1 MGLGGSVLLER
12 LERLDR
18 EERVER
24 LERPE
29 LRQSLISK
37 PRLDR
42 RVTNARMSNMKGG
55 LLLESNCWIVFLENW
70 VQFRFQF
77 LESFWFLKTGSARE

>member
-1 MGLGGSVLLER
+1 MLLEG

-24 LERPE
+24 LERLE
-29 LRQSLISK
+29 LRQLLISK

-42 RVTNARMSNMKGG
+42 RVPNARMSTRGG
-55 LLLESNCWIVFLENW
+55 LLLESNC
-70 VQFRFQF
+70 
-77 LESFWFLKTGSARE
+77 

>member
-1 MGLGGSVLLER
+1 MLLER

-24 LERPE
+24 VERLESFE
-29 LRQSLISK
+29 LRQLLISK

-42 RVTNARMSNMKGG
+42 RVPNARMSNTKGG
-55 LLLESNCWIVFLENW
+55 LLLESNCWTVFLENLL
-70 VQFRFQF
+70 QFWFQF
-77 LESFWFLKTGSARE
+77 LEPFWFLKTGSARE